1 MYKINFL
8 SSFLLWRR
16 HFSNSIFIWCCLM
29 QKFFPE
35 SEFIEFKP
43 RLKSAKY
50 LFLLSAS
57 LNFITLN
64 TILSGTNHIK
74 PSLKLGRGSN
84 SLKSAS
90 ALIYFKIK
98 SAGRLQIADCRT
110 FAMRWFIFLNFS
122 KYQWMQSNFIF
133 INKVCYKSNYL

>member
-29 QKFFPE
+29 QQIFPE

-90 ALIYFKIK
+90 TLIYFKIK
-98 SAGRLQIADCRT
+98 SAGRLQIAEHLQCVDL
-110 FAMRWFIFLNFS
+110 FFLNFS

-133 INKVCYKSNYL
+133 INKVCYKPNYL

>member
-1 MYKINFL
+1 
-8 SSFLLWRR
+8 
-16 HFSNSIFIWCCLM
+16 M
-29 QKFFPE
+29 QKLSPE

-90 ALIYFKIK
+90 TLIYFKIK
-98 SAGRLQIADCRT
+98 SAGRLQIADCRLQIADCRT
-110 FAMRWFIFLNFS
+110 FAMR
-122 KYQWMQSNFIF
+122 
-133 INKVCYKSNYL
+133 

>member
-29 QKFFPE
+29 QKVFPE

-98 SAGRLQIADCRT
+98 SAGRLQIADCRLQNICN
-110 FAMRWFIFLNFS
+110 ALIYFS
-122 KYQWMQSNFIF
+122 ELFQVSMNAVKLYF
-133 INKVCYKSNYL
+133 YK